1 MTKTTPLLAL
11 LDSYYPAVVKITR
24 KHSSSVVAR
33 AGAATD
39 LFQAVVTRNGKAEYI
54 IESLSEQT
62 LRNTLRRAG
71 YPHTKTA
78 VPVSA

>member
-1 MTKTTPLLAL
+1 MN
-11 LDSYYPAVVKITR
+11 DSVATVKITR
-24 KHSSSVVAR
+24 R
-33 AGAATD
+33 AD
-39 LFQAVVTRNGKAEYI
+39 LFQAVVTRNGLVEYV

-78 VPVSA
+78 VPVSAA

>member
-1 MTKTTPLLAL
+1 MN
-11 LDSYYPAVVKITR
+11 DSVATVKITR
-24 KHSSSVVAR
+24 KHSSSAAAR
-33 AGAATD
+33 AGVAPD
-39 LFQAVVTRNGKAEYI
+39 LLQAVVTRNGLVEYI

-71 YPHTKTA
+71 YPHTKKA